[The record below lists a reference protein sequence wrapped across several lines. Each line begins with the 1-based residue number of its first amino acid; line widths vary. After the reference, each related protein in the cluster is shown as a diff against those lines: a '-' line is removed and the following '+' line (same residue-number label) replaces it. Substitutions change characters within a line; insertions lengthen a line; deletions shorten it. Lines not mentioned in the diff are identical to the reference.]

1 MVEKRK
7 QPPKGRKTTKKSSGG
22 FLRRVAAFLLTVVFL
37 GFVAIAAW
45 VFFADTGLYSDRTED
60 WIKSILVAADVQLER
75 DLQVVERDG
84 AERWK
89 VTLTSTE
96 KKDRIVKALKLG
108 IETRGS
114 AFASDEEVKRDGV
127 LYHIIELEKE
137 DGTPL
142 RLILEVRKQ
151 RPPKPKP
158 KEAPAV
164 AAPGQQTSPQPATEH
179 RTPGAP
185 YEANEPTEAVVHPD
199 AEPLGTPDRGD
210 NRRLI
215 AVILDD
221 IGNEPVETLQPV
233 LGLKYPITFAVLPY
247 LEHTRTSAYHLHKN
261 HYQIMLH
268 MPMEPENYPAANP
281 GEGAILSNLNDA
293 EIRAALKKALASVPY
308 ASGVNNHMGSRI
320 TANRTLMRPVLE
332 ELRDGNLYFIDSRT
346 QANSIA
352 FRLARDLGLRTSRRD
367 VFLDSEQSYDFAVKQ
382 LREARRIADQ
392 QGSAIVI
399 GHPYPTSLAALRDQ
413 MPKMNAEG
421 YRFVFASDLVY
432 AYNEHL

>member
-1 MVEKRK
+1 M
-7 QPPKGRKTTKKSSGG
+7 
-22 FLRRVAAFLLTVVFL
+22 AAFLLTVVFL
-37 GFVAIAAW
+37 GFVGLAAW

-84 AERWK
+84 AVRWK
-89 VTLTSTE
+89 VTLTSAD
-96 KKDRIVKALKLG
+96 KKDSIVKALKLG

-114 AFASDEEVKRDGV
+114 TFDSDEEVTRDGV

-151 RPPKPKP
+151 RPPRPKP
-158 KEAPAV
+158 KQPAV
-164 AAPGQQTSPQPATEH
+164 AEQQPDSPPATEH

-215 AVILDD
+215 AIILDD
-221 IGNEPVETLQPV
+221 IGNEPVESLQSV
-233 LGLKYPITFAVLPY
+233 LALKYPVTFAVLPY
-247 LEHTRTSAYHLHKN
+247 LQHTRTSAYHLHK
-261 HYQIMLH
+261 HHFEIMLH

-293 EIRAALKKALASVPY
+293 EIRAALKKALSSVPY
-308 ASGVNNHMGSRI
+308 ARGVNNHMGSRI

-332 ELRDGNLYFIDSRT
+332 ELRDTSLYFIDSRT

-382 LREARRIADQ
+382 LQEARRIANQ

-413 MPKMNAEG
+413 MPRMNAEG